1 MSEHKDKRCFVLLPA
16 GNPHYVTLFEEL
28 FSLAIMKA
36 GLIPYRLQQSPTT
49 PLPIEMLV
57 QELAAADAVFADL
70 SQNDVDIWFA
80 LGCALTLSK
89 PLCLVSSRL
98 EFSLPLDIQDLEIIP
113 YPVTAFPSDF
123 KDLQQNIT
131 EQLLAQLPQIPIS
144 QIPASQIPVAQIPA
158 PQVPVP
164 PSAPSPL
171 DAVIPLTTPAFP
183 SLAAISDEDLTT
195 HEVLALTIIDLKASE
210 NGLSPRDLGLEM
222 KVNECAHLTSHA
234 MNALKR
240 KRLIERR
247 SVPVTD
253 GNERYFSDNLF
264 VTRSGEEW
272 LIRHGKRRTPRSN
285 SAMRELFIANR

>member
-1 MSEHKDKRCFVLLPA
+1 MSEQKDKRCFVLLPA

-36 GLIPYRLQQSPTT
+36 GLIPYRLQQSHTT

-57 QELAAADAVFADL
+57 QELGAADAVFADL

-80 LGCALTLSK
+80 LGCALALSK

-131 EQLLAQLPQIPIS
+131 EQLLAQLPQIPVS
-144 QIPASQIPVAQIPA
+144 QIPA
-158 PQVPVP
+158 P
-164 PSAPSPL
+164 PLVPSPL
-171 DAVIPLTTPAFP
+171 DTIPLATPAFP
-183 SLAAISDEDLTT
+183 SLAAISDDDLTA

-222 KVNECAHLTSHA
+222 KINECAHLTSHA

-272 LIRHGKRRTPRSN
+272 LIRHGKRRTPKSN